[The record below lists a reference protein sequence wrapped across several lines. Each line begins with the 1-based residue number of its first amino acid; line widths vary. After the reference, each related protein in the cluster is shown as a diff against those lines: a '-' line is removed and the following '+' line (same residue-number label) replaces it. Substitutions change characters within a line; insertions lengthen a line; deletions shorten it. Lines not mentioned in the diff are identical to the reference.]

1 MLSGKFWRRAA
12 VAAGTVMAG
21 SALGA
26 GVPSLIWHHPHN
38 SAQAATTSI
47 TLQVPSLGID
57 DTFAKSGGITDDV
70 TPGQPCGPNCKPTVT
85 ATPPT
90 VTLLDPFA
98 TGIATYKD
106 MFGWM
111 QLTRAGDPTARSS
124 ATLTFTN
131 TTTGT
136 TIAQYELENAFP
148 TNVDV
153 AAGNPQAQST
163 AFTVTLTGDDLI
175 LVSP

>member
-12 VAAGTVMAG
+12 MAAGTVMAG

-26 GVPSLIWHHPHN
+26 GLPSLISHHPHN

-47 TLQVPSLGID
+47 TLQVPGLGID
-57 DTFAKSGGITDDV
+57 DTFTKFGGITDDV
-70 TPGQPCGPNCKPTVT
+70 APGQPCGTNCRPGVT

-90 VTLLDPFA
+90 ITLRDPFA
-98 TGIATYKD
+98 VGIATYKD
-106 MFGWM
+106 MFDWM
-111 QLTRAGDPTARSS
+111 KLVRAGNPTGNQPT
-124 ATLTFTN
+124 TLTLTN

-136 TIAQYELENAFP
+136 TIAEYQLENAFP

-153 AAGNPQAQST
+153 AAGDPQAPST
-163 AFTVTLTGDDLI
+163 TFTVTLTGDDLI

>member
-1 MLSGKFWRRAA
+1 MLSGKFWRRAV

-26 GVPSLIWHHPHN
+26 GVPSLISHHPHN
-38 SAQAATTSI
+38 TAQAATTSI

-57 DTFAKSGGITDDV
+57 DTFTKFGGITDDV
-70 TPGQPCGPNCKPTVT
+70 TVGQPCGTNCKPTVT
-85 ATPPT
+85 PTPPT
-90 VTLLDPFA
+90 ITLRDPFA
-98 TGIATYKD
+98 VGIATYKD
-106 MFGWM
+106 MFNWM
-111 QLTRAGDPTARSS
+111 KATRAGDPTAQAL
-124 ATLTFTN
+124 ATLTLTN

-136 TIAQYELENAFP
+136 TIAQYALENAYP

-153 AAGNPQAQST
+153 PAGDPQAQST
-163 AFTVTLTGDDLI
+163 AFTVTLTGDNLV